1 MKKVNNII
9 EEELTTPYVD
19 DHQLMPKD
27 GMLLLYHSLN
37 TKLIELATVINNTEI
52 SIADKDDKSFDRLM
66 KAMVESKSIAENL
79 TWLKLQLGVDR
90 GNPNVEEK
98 KKVNP
103 IENRA
108 R

>member
-1 MKKVNNII
+1 MNN
-9 EEELTTPYVD
+9 ENNAEGEVKA
-19 DHQLMPKD
+19 KD
-27 GMLLLYHSLN
+27 GMLLLYQSLN
-37 TKLIELATVINNTEI
+37 TKLIELAMVIQNTEI
-52 SIADKDDKSFDRLM
+52 NISDKDDKSFDRLM

-79 TWLKLQLGVDR
+79 SWLKLQLGVDR
-90 GNPNVEEK
+90 GGPVSDDK